1 MKLKNFLEKV
11 SSNLIYSLK
20 FSVLNVILIIEGH
33 VKTSKII
40 KGGIKI

>member
-1 MKLKNFLEKV
+1 MDKIKKTKKIGNF
-11 SSNLIYSLK
+11 SIFY
-20 FSVLNVILIIEGH
+20 VLLIIEGH